1 MGAADRWRT
10 DLEAWALPQ
19 ELLDGVDRSPY
30 GWPAQLFQRMR
41 RFETP
46 TSPTIERTAEPAGPG
61 GSVLDVGAGTGRI
74 GLALAGRGHPVTF
87 VERNE
92 RMLEGLRHDAA
103 TLGVDPVV
111 VVGSWPDVDVEPH
124 DVVVCANVVYDV
136 QDIGPFVSGLHR
148 AARRAVVVEATP
160 GHPWSH
166 LTPYYRVMHGLERPR
181 GPVVEDLGAVIAE
194 TVGAAPSI
202 ERWPAP
208 AGLRFADMQELVDLM
223 AMRLLVPG
231 DRWSE
236 LMDLLTPDV
245 VEDDGWLVLGRTE
258 REMCTVTWR
267 T

>member
-1 MGAADRWRT
+1 MMP
-10 DLEAWALPQ
+10 LE
-19 ELLDGVDRSPY
+19 GIR
-30 GWPAQLFQRMR
+30 
-41 RFETP
+41 
-46 TSPTIERTAEPAGPG
+46 
-61 GSVLDVGAGTGRI
+61 VLDMS
-74 GLALAGRGHPVTF
+74 GLAPGPYCT
-87 VERNE
+87 
-92 RMLEGLRHDAA
+92 ML
-103 TLGVDPVV
+103 LGDL
-111 VVGSWPDVDVEPH
+111 GADV
-124 DVVVCANVVYDV
+124 
-136 QDIGPFVSGLHR
+136 I
-148 AARRAVVVEATP
+148 VVEATP